1 MPKKD
6 PSSKAAQ
13 SSDIIEVF
21 VTTVDESTPGDSE
34 LITPKKSRRGRQRS
48 INRPPTN
55 PDLFAPAPI
64 HRMASSRVIWEGA
77 NILTQQD
84 DLPWRDSNE
93 GLCYESEIARGR
105 GYLAFWL
112 TQDLASE
119 NPSVLESEAALALID
134 QFDIRAACMHLI
146 YSAYATQLDCP
157 WKDQFVL
164 DDRQLERYL
173 GLEKNTNMNRQEKLQ
188 LMLQLAKQPCHLLVY
203 LSYPQQGRV
212 PSFSVSRTRLWEI
225 AEPILH
231 FQECLED
238 ETGNAVGEQTLVGF
252 TLNIRC
258 GNWARYFLNEE
269 MRRNREGYYEFGVL
283 SQQILQ
289 DLMGTWHHHEAAAR
303 LMTWLLFKTR
313 VNRDSP
319 LTVEGLLRVAFGE
332 RELRLAKDNFRDRDK
347 VVRKWKTSLKV
358 LLRKGWTIQP
368 DFETYPP
375 QYWVEDAALD
385 QIPDDPTEALEFWS
399 NDAAAP
405 AGTRLTD
412 RVKQPRGQFDRLLK
426 ARLWIQPPQVV
437 AEKLDEIEA
446 SRKAF
451 SRIEVNKRA
460 LPSRESRS
468 STIYSGSKA
477 NIQPSSIT
485 SGVQLKELRLA
496 KGLTQLELSEKLG
509 VSHSWVK
516 VVESQPNRKILPKY
530 QEKLAE
536 IFNASYKEA

>member
-1 MPKKD
+1 MPKQD
-6 PSSKAAQ
+6 SSSKTAK
-13 SSDIIEVF
+13 SSDIIEAV
-21 VTTVDESTPGDSE
+21 VTAMPMAHASVPDSPDTSNQA
-34 LITPKKSRRGRQRS
+34 ITPTKSRGGRKRS
-48 INRPPTN
+48 VDRLPTN
-55 PDLFAPAPI
+55 PDLFAGGSV

-84 DLPWRDSNE
+84 DLPWRESSD
-93 GLCYESEIARGR
+93 GLCYESEISRGR

-119 NPSVLESEAALALID
+119 NPSVLESEAALALIE

-146 YSAYATQLDCP
+146 YSAYATQIDAP

-173 GLEKNTNMNRQEKLQ
+173 GLEKNTNMNRQEKLH

-238 ETGNAVGEQTLVGF
+238 KAGNAIGEQTLVGF

-258 GNWARYFLNEE
+258 GNWAKYFLNEE
-269 MRRNREGYYEFGVL
+269 MRRKREGYYEFGVL

-289 DLMGTWHHHEAAAR
+289 DLMSTWHHHEAAAR
-303 LMTWLLFKTR
+303 LMTWLLFKTK

-332 RELRLAKDNFRDRDK
+332 HELHLAKSNFRDRDK

-358 LLRKGWTIQP
+358 LLKKGWTIQP
-368 DFETYPP
+368 DPDTYPT
-375 QYWVEDAALD
+375 QYWVEDAALN
-385 QIPDDPTEALEFWS
+385 QIPDDPTEALEFWAE
-399 NDAAAP
+399 DASAEI
-405 AGTRLTD
+405 GTRLTD
-412 RVKQPRGQFDRLLK
+412 RVKQPRGQFERLLR
-426 ARLWIQPPQVV
+426 ARLWIQPPQIV
-437 AEKLDEIEA
+437 ADKLDEIEA
-446 SRKAF
+446 SRKVPNK
-451 SRIEVNKRA
+451 IEAKRQ
-460 LPSRESRS
+460 LPSREPASQVAQL
-468 STIYSGSKA
+468 T
-477 NIQPSSIT
+477 SIKT
-485 SGVQLKELRLA
+485 GVELRDLRLA
-496 KGLTQLELSEKLG
+496 KNLTQSDLAEQLG
-509 VSHSWVK
+509 VSLSWVK
-516 VVESQPNRKILPKY
+516 LIETQPTRKILPKY
-530 QEKLAE
+530 QPKLIE
-536 IFNASYKEA
+536 ILG

>member
-6 PSSKAAQ
+6 SSSKAAK
-13 SSDIIEVF
+13 SSDIIEVV
-21 VTTVDESTPGDSE
+21 VTAVSEPDSSNQE
-34 LITPKKSRRGRQRS
+34 VTLTKRARSGRKRS
-48 INRPPTN
+48 IDRPPTS
-55 PDLFAPAPI
+55 PDLFATGPI
-64 HRMASSRVIWEGA
+64 HRIASSRVIWEGA

-84 DLPWRDSNE
+84 DLPWRDSND
-93 GLCYESEIARGR
+93 GFCYESEISRGR

-119 NPSVLESEAALALID
+119 TPSVLESEAALALIE

-146 YSAYATQLDCP
+146 YSAYATQLDSP

-173 GLEKNTNMNRQEKLQ
+173 GLEKNTNMNRQEKLY

-212 PSFSVSRTRLWEI
+212 PGFSVSRTRLWEI
-225 AEPILH
+225 AEPVLH

-238 ETGNAVGEQTLVGF
+238 EAGNMVGEQTLVGF

-258 GNWARYFLNEE
+258 GNWAKYFLNEE
-269 MRRNREGYYEFGVL
+269 MRRKCEGYYEFGVL

-289 DLMGTWHHHEAAAR
+289 DLMSTWHHHEAAAR
-303 LMTWLLFKTR
+303 LMTWLLFKTK

-332 RELRLAKDNFRDRDK
+332 RELHLAKSNYRDRDK

-368 DFETYPP
+368 DFETYPA
-375 QYWVEDAALD
+375 QYWIEDAALN
-385 QIPDDPTEALEFWS
+385 QIPDDPAEALEFWA
-399 NDAAAP
+399 NDASAEV
-405 AGTRLTD
+405 GMRLSD
-412 RVKQPRGQFDRLLK
+412 RVKQPRGQFERLLK
-426 ARLWIQPPQVV
+426 AKLWIQPPQVV

-446 SRKAF
+446 NRRTPNK
-451 SRIEVNKRA
+451 IEAKRH
-460 LPSRESRS
+460 LPHREPDA
-468 STIYSGSKA
+468 STVKLIHVK
-477 NIQPSSIT
+477 T
-485 SGVQLKELRLA
+485 GVQLKELRLA
-496 KGLTQLELSEKLG
+496 KGLTQLELAERLG

-516 VVESQPNRKILPKY
+516 LIETQPNRKILPKY
-530 QEKLAE
+530 QTKLVE
-536 IFNASYKEA
+536 IFSQVTNLM